1 LWPQLLWR
9 KNDFGNSENWEYSSV
24 PNGGCF
30 EATVRWADQL
40 TVKDFI
46 SFLVILILQQ
56 LNNLDHIC
64 SSDDLDLLSEGS
76 CNIFFSLSIAFI
88 YVYNQPWNLKKIVV
102 IIRVFPGKTRIGGH
116 RVNFNEMTQN
126 CLNRKSPGQVVKVMR
141 RQFSCSID

>member
-40 TVKDFI
+40 TVKDFT
-46 SFLVILILQQ
+46 SFLVILVLQQ

-64 SSDDLDLLSEGS
+64 SSDDLNLFLTIISLLKILDAITELPKGS
-76 CNIFFSLSIAFI
+76 CDTNVLLPLHGYALQFMP
-88 YVYNQPWNLKKIVV
+88 QKKD
-102 IIRVFPGKTRIGGH
+102 FPHESSMSDSKA
-116 RVNFNEMTQN
+116 
-126 CLNRKSPGQVVKVMR
+126 PGLL
-141 RQFSCSID
+141 F

>member
-1 LWPQLLWR
+1 MCVGYPDVEGHKFLWPQLLWR

-40 TVKDFI
+40 TVKDFK
-46 SFLVILILQQ
+46 SFLAILVLQQ

-76 CNIFFSLSIAFI
+76 CKIFPVS
-88 YVYNQPWNLKKIVV
+88 
-102 IIRVFPGKTRIGGH
+102 H
-116 RVNFNEMTQN
+116 
-126 CLNRKSPGQVVKVMR
+126 MR
-141 RQFSCSID
+141 YHLCG

>member
-1 LWPQLLWR
+1 MLRATNSCGPQLLWR

-40 TVKDFI
+40 TVKDFT
-46 SFLVILILQQ
+46 SFLVILVLQQ

-76 CNIFFSLSIAFI
+76 CNIFFSLSHALSSMCITSLGI
-88 YVYNQPWNLKKIVV
+88 
-102 IIRVFPGKTRIGGH
+102 
-116 RVNFNEMTQN
+116 
-126 CLNRKSPGQVVKVMR
+126 S
-141 RQFSCSID
+141 